1 MSFIFCYKILD
12 TIIIKTFESC
22 YIVHQAKAL
31 VDSKAAILND
41 PGMRAIYINPKTND
55 TWKEG
60 DTYTRLNFADTLER
74 IAKLG
79 FQDFYQGRTAKNFVK
94 DLRQLGGIITLQD
107 LKDYW

>member
-1 MSFIFCYKILD
+1 MLGENCRFFICSLCLSKKKILC
-12 TIIIKTFESC
+12 T
-22 YIVHQAKAL
+22 AL
-31 VDSKAAILND
+31 YFKLFVGKNKNGS
-41 PGMRAIYINPKTND
+41 PCC
-55 TWKEG
+55 KEG
-60 DTYTRLNFADTLER
+60 DTYTRLNLADTLER